1 MSGSTIIGGLFVVA
15 GLATI
20 AATAGREWLTRH
32 FSAADGESAGVSNA
46 AAPAAFCEHVWT
58 VIAASEG
65 APAEVRSA
73 AVCGTTDDC
82 PASRNRLRPGV
93 IGHRLTYEC

>member
-65 APAEVRSA
+65 APAEVRLAYLADGLSEA
-73 AVCGTTDDC
+73 DVLRREIA
-82 PASRNRLRPGV
+82 RLGESQR
-93 IGHRLTYEC
+93 